1 MVLQL
6 HMLPILGDNY
16 TYFLVSGD
24 DAVVIDPGAG
34 QPVWDYLQ
42 QNKWQLTSILC
53 THHHSDHIAGNL
65 DLKNKSGCKIYAA
78 LSDKHRIPEADHFLS
93 EGDHVTVGN
102 SRATVIETPGH
113 TLHHISYYFPQDKK
127 LFCGD
132 TVFVAGCG
140 RLFEGSPQQMLESFN
155 KIAALPN
162 DVEIYCG
169 HEYTAS
175 NVRFALSIDGKNEA
189 LINFDKHVT
198 VKRNNNEPTI
208 PSTVG
213 QEKQINPFMRCN
225 DETIRRNLKMESAT
239 DAEVFGKIRGLKDN
253 F

>member
-1 MVLQL
+1 MGLQV

-16 TYFLVSGD
+16 SYILVSD
-24 DAVVIDPGAG
+24 NEVAVVDPGEA
-34 QPVWDYLQ
+34 QPIWEYLQ
-42 QNKWQLTSILC
+42 QHNLQLTSILC
-53 THHHSDHIAGNL
+53 THHHGDHIAGNL
-65 DLKNKSGCKIYAA
+65 DLKNKSGCKIYGARH
-78 LSDKHRIPEADHFLS
+78 DKDKIPGIDHS
-93 EGDHVTVGN
+93 VDEGDFVTVG
-102 SRATVIETPGH
+102 SAKAQVIATPGH
-113 TLHHISYYFPQDKK
+113 TLGHISYYFAADKK

-155 KIAALPN
+155 KVAALPD

-175 NVRFALSIDGKNEA
+175 NVRFALSIDTKNEILA
-189 LINFDKHVT
+189 QFEKDVAT
-198 VKRNNNEPTI
+198 KRRNGKATI

-213 QEKQINPFMRCN
+213 HEKQVNPFMRCS
-225 DETIRRNLKMESAT
+225 DKLIREHLKMENAT
-239 DAEVFGKIRGLKDN
+239 AAEVFGKIRTLKDN